1 MTEKIIYSFT
11 LESKSPLSCG
21 SLENDP
27 EMVVMNT
34 DTIIKISGNSIGGAL
49 REYLKQGDDEDKNA
63 TIIAYMGGV
72 EQEGPEN
79 SQQEELQQKEL
90 DIAQSKDKFIESSI
104 YISDATLQASKIQ
117 TQEGTSI
124 NPKTGTASKHK
135 KYTFKSFPR
144 GTKLSFTIE
153 CDVQN
158 GKPAG
163 QNTKVTFDELVK
175 KWAIGFHKGEIR
187 LGGRKSNGLGS
198 FKVVGLEKKVFSF
211 NSAKSIEEYIFHR
224 GEKKYEKVD
233 LTFLSDK
240 KENNST
246 IVFTLIGSFPY
257 GVYQAFDD
265 KRLSKGEVK
274 VTGLQKA
281 DDQYYIPATSIK
293 GLLRHEVS
301 LLLQQISDSKDKVR
315 AKCGELFGDTDQQGK
330 LRFTDVF
337 IGNSEQIRVD
347 REEKDSST
355 LPIYIKIDRLTGG
368 ALDKALKHQNEVIGE
383 AKIDIELRDE
393 GVPLED
399 NPYVFP
405 LVYVLRRIGSGKVPI
420 GGRTVIGLGEFKA
433 TQTTVTQNNETQV
446 FPNLTYSE
454 ELEDSAGQQP
464 LEFLSDKPDAVQLLE
479 KSFKS
484 FERWVRDETQT
495 V

>member
-11 LESKSPLSCG
+11 LEAKSPLSFG

-27 EMVVMNT
+27 DMVVMNT

-49 REYLKQGDDEDKNA
+49 REYLKQGDDEDKKA

-72 EQEGPEN
+72 EQEGSEN

-104 YISDATLQASKIQ
+104 YISDATLQASKIE

-153 CDVQN
+153 CDVEN
-158 GKPAG
+158 GKPVKK
-163 QNTKVTFDELVK
+163 NIKVTFDELVK
-175 KWAIGFHKGEIR
+175 NWAIGFHKGDIR
-187 LGGRKSNGLGS
+187 LGGRKSNGMGL
-198 FKVVGLEKKVFSF
+198 FKVAGLEKKVFSF
-211 NSAKSIEEYIFHR
+211 NNAKAIEEYIFHR
-224 GEKKYEKVD
+224 GKLEYEKVD
-233 LTFLSDK
+233 LTFLPEK
-240 KENNST
+240 NENNST
-246 IVFTLIGSFPY
+246 INFTLNGSFPY
-257 GVYQAFDD
+257 RVYQAFHDD
-265 KRLSKGEVK
+265 SLSKKEKVT
-274 VTGLQKA
+274 VTGLQKE

-301 LLLQQISDSKDKVR
+301 LLIQQLSACESTAT
-315 AKCGELFGDTDQQGK
+315 AKCGELFGDTGQQGK
-330 LRFTDVF
+330 LRFVDVF
-337 IGNSEQIRVD
+337 IGHSKQIRIE
-347 REEKDSST
+347 REAKGSST
-355 LPIYIKIDRLTGG
+355 LPVYNKIDRLTGG

-433 TQTTVTQNNETQV
+433 TQTTVTQNNKTQV

-454 ELEDSAGQQP
+454 ELEDNAGQQP

-484 FERWVRDETQT
+484 FERWVKDET
-495 V
+495 